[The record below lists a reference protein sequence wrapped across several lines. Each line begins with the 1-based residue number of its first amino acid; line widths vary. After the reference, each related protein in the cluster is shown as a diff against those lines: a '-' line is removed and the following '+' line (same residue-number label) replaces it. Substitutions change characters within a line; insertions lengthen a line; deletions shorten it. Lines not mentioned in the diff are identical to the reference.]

1 MSGNEIIEIVRRI
14 LNDAVN
20 NNLSSEAILE
30 ISEKLDEYIVDYY
43 NNNEEMKG
51 KEKNEKE
58 RP

>member
-51 KEKNEKE
+51 KVKNEKE